1 MTSSTA
7 RKGSTSLI
15 RSLSIIFFLIVML
28 FVGLSW
34 LSANG
39 LTQVNRQFDS
49 LSNRALPLAMNNAGL
64 TQDVLEQVKLL
75 SYGTQTSS
83 GEELAAI
90 QDRITELVDASTIK
104 SEQLFEIADLY
115 NQAVTIEQ
123 QELLSSKIVELQSLT
138 QSILELQARIVAMKA
153 QIDQEVGGFRYGLS
167 SIGPE
172 MNRISL
178 ILSDDNPAAADAAS
192 RFIASASS
200 MESTFL
206 VLMMQDRL
214 SEAKKQY
221 REMRNRIAGIDLAF
235 DDFAQWH
242 PEVKEFASL
251 TAPFGM
257 VQEGFQSN
265 GVLRQILARLE
276 LVEQQQLQL
285 SRATAL
291 ADETTQLLSEVS
303 NTASSLIDASK
314 AVVSNT
320 ILFNIYSLF
329 VATGILI
336 VVIVLIFFM
345 LRRWVN
351 RSLKNI
357 ANQLKLLTEHDLTN
371 TVALTGPSE
380 IQNIALKLNNVTGS
394 THDSIEM
401 VTRNCETLYQT
412 AEISH
417 GAAEETRN
425 SMREQNTSLDGM
437 VTTVTQLEASI
448 NEISSVT
455 NASLSDSQQAE
466 SFATLGLEAVES
478 NRERLH
484 SLETTLTSNAE
495 SMDELDTK
503 VKQIQEMVDL
513 ISGIA
518 DNTNLLALNAAIEAA
533 RAGDMGRGFA
543 VVADEVRKLA
553 SDTSSQTTNI
563 RQMMTE
569 LKEAAQESRQSVI
582 ESRDEMNQALV
593 SSERVK
599 TSFEDIENAI
609 AQIRQRVEQVSVAT
623 EEQERATAEVGRSIT
638 HVSAQAENANL
649 QLESMVESAEQVAD
663 IAGHQQ
669 AMLHKYQLAQNTH

>member
-1 MTSSTA
+1 MTPSKT

-15 RSLSIIFFLIVML
+15 RSLSVIFTLIASF
-28 FVGLSW
+28 FVGLSL

-39 LTQVNRQFDS
+39 LTQVKQQFDN
-49 LSNRALPLAMNNAGL
+49 LSDKALPLSMNNASL

-75 SYGTQTSS
+75 AYGTQLTATD
-83 GEELAAI
+83 ELDITQQRINVLA
-90 QDRITELVDASTIK
+90 QQSDRRVRS
-104 SEQLFEIADLY
+104 LFDIAGTLD
-115 NQAVTIEQ
+115 NAVTIEQ
-123 QELLSSKIVELQSLT
+123 REQLSEKIIELQSLT
-138 QSILELQARIVAMKA
+138 QSILALQSQILIMKS
-153 QIDQEVGGFRYGLS
+153 QIDKDVVGFRYGLS

-178 ILSDDNPAAADAAS
+178 ILAQDNPMASDAAS

-206 VLMMQDRL
+206 VLMMQDEL
-214 SEAKKQY
+214 QKAKNEY

-235 DDFAQWH
+235 DDFSQWQ
-242 PEVKEFASL
+242 PDVKEFASL
-251 TAPFGM
+251 TAPFSM
-257 VQEGFQSN
+257 VQEGFKSD
-265 GVLRQILARLE
+265 GVLRQILERLE
-276 LVEQQQLQL
+276 LVEEQQEQL
-285 SRATAL
+285 SRATVL
-291 ADETTQLLSEVS
+291 ADETTNLLTDIST
-303 NTASSLIDASK
+303 TASTLIDSSK
-314 AVVSNT
+314 AVVTDT
-320 ILFNIYSLF
+320 IQFNIYSLF
-329 VATGILI
+329 VATAILI
-336 VVIVLIFFM
+336 AAIVLLFFM

-357 ANQLKLLTEHDLTN
+357 TSQLQTLTQHDLTSN
-371 TVALTGPSE
+371 VSLTGPTE
-380 IQNIALKLNNVTGS
+380 MQDIAHKLNLVINS

-425 SMREQNTSLDGM
+425 SMREQNTSLESM

-455 NASLSDSQQAE
+455 NASFTDSQQAE
-466 SFATLGLEAVES
+466 NFATIGLEAVES
-478 NRERLH
+478 NRERLL
-484 SLETTLTSNAE
+484 SLETTLSSNAE
-495 SMDELDTK
+495 SMNELDDK
-503 VKQIQEMVDL
+503 VKQIQKMVDL

-533 RAGDMGRGFA
+533 RAGEMGRGFA

-563 RQMMTE
+563 RQMMSE
-569 LKEAAQESRQSVI
+569 LEEAAQESRQSVV
-582 ESRDEMNQALV
+582 ESRDEMNQALI

-599 TSFEDIENAI
+599 TSFEDIEGAV
-609 AQIRQRVEQVSVAT
+609 ALIRQRVEQVSVAT
-623 EEQERATAEVGRSIT
+623 EEQERATAEVGRSIS
-638 HVSAQAENANL
+638 HVSEQAENANL

-669 AMLHKYQLAQNTH
+669 AMLHKYELVQRH

>member
-1 MTSSTA
+1 MTASTA

-39 LTQVNRQFDS
+39 LTQVKRQFDS

-75 SYGTQTSS
+75 SYGTQTNS
-83 GEELAAI
+83 GEELATI
-90 QDRITELVDASTIK
+90 QGRISELVEASTIK
-104 SEQLFEIADLY
+104 SEQLFDIADLY
-115 NQAVTIEQ
+115 NQAVTSEQ
-123 QELLSSKIVELQSLT
+123 QELLSSKITELQSLT
-138 QSILELQARIVAMKA
+138 QSILELQARIVEMKA
-153 QIDQEVGGFRYGLS
+153 HIDKEMSGFRYGLS

-178 ILSDDNPAAADAAS
+178 ILSDDHPAAVDAAS
-192 RFIASASS
+192 RFIVSASS

-206 VLMMQDRL
+206 VLMMQERL
-214 SEAKKQY
+214 SEANKHY
-221 REMRNRIAGIDLAF
+221 REMRYRLSSVDLAF
-235 DDFAQWH
+235 DDFAQSH
-242 PEVKEFASL
+242 PEIKEFASL

-257 VQEGFQSN
+257 VKDGFQAE

-276 LVEQQQLQL
+276 LVEEQQIQL

-291 ADETTQLLSEVS
+291 ADETSQLLSEVS
-303 NTASSLIDASK
+303 STASSLIEASK
-314 AVVSNT
+314 AVVSDT
-320 ILFNIYSLF
+320 IQFNIYSLI
-329 VATGILI
+329 VATAILI
-336 VVIVLIFFM
+336 VVIVFIFFM
-345 LRRWVN
+345 LRRWIN

-380 IQNIALKLNNVTGS
+380 IQNIALKLNNVTET

-484 SLETTLTSNAE
+484 SLETTLSSNAE

-553 SDTSSQTTNI
+553 SDTSNQTTNI

-669 AMLHKYQLAQNTH
+669 AMLHKYQLAPTRS

>member
-1 MTSSTA
+1 MTRSTA

-75 SYGTQTSS
+75 SYGTQTNS

-303 NTASSLIDASK
+303 DTASSLIDASK
-314 AVVSNT
+314 AVVSST
-320 ILFNIYSLF
+320 IQFNIYSLF
-329 VATGILI
+329 VATAILI
-336 VVIVLIFFM
+336 VVIILIFFM

-380 IQNIALKLNNVTGS
+380 IQNIALKLNNVTKS

-669 AMLHKYQLAQNTH
+669 AMLHKYRLAQNTH

>member
-178 ILSDDNPAAADAAS
+178 ILSDDNPTAADAAS

-251 TAPFGM
+251 TTPFGM

-380 IQNIALKLNNVTGS
+380 IQNIALKLNNVTES

-669 AMLHKYQLAQNTH
+669 AMLHKYRLAQNTY

>member
-242 PEVKEFASL
+242 PEVNEFASL

-257 VQEGFQSN
+257 VQEGFQSD

-276 LVEQQQLQL
+276 LVEQQQTQL
-285 SRATAL
+285 SRATVL
-291 ADETTQLLSEVS
+291 ANETTQLLSEVS

-314 AVVSNT
+314 AVVSST

-329 VATGILI
+329 VATAILI

-371 TVALTGPSE
+371 TVSLTGPSE

-563 RQMMTE
+563 RKMMTE